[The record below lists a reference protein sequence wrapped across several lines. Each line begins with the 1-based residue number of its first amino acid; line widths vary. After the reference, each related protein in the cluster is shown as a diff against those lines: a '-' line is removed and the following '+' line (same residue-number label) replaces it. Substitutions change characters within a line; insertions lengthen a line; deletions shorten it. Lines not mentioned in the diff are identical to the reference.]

1 MDGLVYVPAQDDAVH
16 LVRRNVSLAKEI
28 SQVGSVSQLSSFS
41 KIFDMLDIPDRSRL
55 ILEKDVIPVS
65 RFDYLQKISQNK
77 FEFSD
82 GSTLFRQLRSVKS
95 EFEITQINSAAQLVD
110 RMFEFCIEC
119 ATPDMKEIELA
130 ANLSSFLL
138 SNGHAGYITT
148 RTFNALNL
156 QYSYVISSGSA
167 TSNILFTPISGHG
180 LSAKYPFGG
189 SRRKLGKNNPFFIDT
204 CGNHNGYISDTTRT
218 FTIGH
223 FDRDTKDQLN
233 SLQAIKTYIT
243 TNLKPGTS
251 LGQLFESVIELSKEL
266 GIDNNFMGSQADKSP
281 FLGHGVGLELD
292 ELPIFYKKGHSLE
305 PGHVLASEPKFI
317 IPNHKVLGIE
327 DTYAITTTGNTIL
340 SQAPDFYEI

>member
-1 MDGLVYVPAQDDAVH
+1 MDGVLYIPTEEEPTH
-16 LVRRNVSLAKEI
+16 LIRRNLILAKEY
-28 SQVGSVSQLSSFS
+28 SQIDSIFKLSTLSET
-41 KIFDMLDIPDRSRL
+41 FDRLDIPNRAQL
-55 ILEKDVIPVS
+55 IIEKDVIPVS
-65 RFDYLQKISQNK
+65 RFEHLQHLSKNR

-82 GSTLFRQLRSVKS
+82 GSALLRQLRAIKS
-95 EFEITQINSAAQLVD
+95 EFEISQIATATQLVD

-130 ANLSSFLL
+130 AHLNSFLL
-138 SNGHAGYITT
+138 NNGHAGYVTT

-189 SRRKLGKNNPFFIDT
+189 SRRKLGTIPFFIDT

-218 FTIGH
+218 FICGQ
-223 FDRDTKDQLN
+223 FDEETKDQLDA
-233 SLQAIKTYIT
+233 LQAVKQYIT
-243 TNLKPGTS
+243 NNMRPGTNLGK
-251 LGQLFESVIELSKEL
+251 LFGAVMELSDEL
-266 GIDNNFMGSQADKSP
+266 GIYNNFMGYLEDKSP

-292 ELPIFYKKGHSLE
+292 ELPIFYKKGPSLE

-317 IPNHKVLGIE
+317 DPNHKVLGIE
-327 DTYAITTTGNTIL
+327 DTYAITTSGNQIL
-340 SQAPDFYEI
+340 SQAPNYFEI